1 MAGADDKNS
10 AEIFINRVGRM
21 EPQAPV
27 GMVRAYGPYSICSPK
42 LNVRYPL
49 PMVI

>member
-1 MAGADDKNS
+1 
-10 AEIFINRVGRM
+10 M

-27 GMVRAYGPYSICSPK
+27 GMASAYGPYGIFSPK

-49 PMVI
+49 PVVIQRYPSKKI